1 MAERRPRAGAVRL
14 ARRVRV
20 MLRLTAAG
28 AGPRSWLALI
38 RLRLARGGG
47 TGTVRVRVRA
57 LGGLAVELRRGT
69 SDVYAFEDAYVERFQ
84 RPPAEL
90 AGKPLERI
98 LELGTNVGFGL
109 TELAC
114 RHPGA
119 RLLGVEADPG
129 NAALAQRNV
138 AHFADRCEVVAAA
151 VWDSDTELTIEGE
164 RESGLEVRE
173 RRPDDPPGAPAIP
186 AVAVGTLLA
195 RWLPEG
201 EIDYVLLSAEH
212 SEQRI
217 LTRNADWLG
226 RVRSIRVETYDDV
239 PYGSAE
245 TLADLERHGF
255 RARHEP
261 NASGGSAVG
270 VRAPR

>member
-1 MAERRPRAGAVRL
+1 MARL
-14 ARRVRV
+14 V
-20 MLRLTAAG
+20 AAG
-28 AGPRSWLALI
+28 AGPRAWLTLI
-38 RLRLARGGG
+38 LLRLRRGTGA
-47 TGTVRVRVRA
+47 GTVRVRVRA
-57 LGGLAVELRRGT
+57 LGGLGVELRRGT

-90 AGKPLERI
+90 ADAPLERI
-98 LELGTNVGFGL
+98 LELGTNVGLGL
-109 TELAC
+109 AELAH
-114 RHPGA
+114 RHPRA

-129 NAALAQRNV
+129 NAALARRNV
-138 AHFADRCEVVAAA
+138 AAFGERCEVVAAA
-151 VWDSDTELTIEGE
+151 VWDSDAELTLEGE
-164 RESGLEVRE
+164 QESGLEVRE
-173 RRPDDPPGAPAIP
+173 RRPDDPPGAPTIP
-186 AVAVGTLLA
+186 AVAVDTLLA

-217 LTRNADWLG
+217 LTRNADWLQ
-226 RVRSIRVETYDDV
+226 RVRSIRVETYDDI
-239 PYGSAE
+239 PYGPAD

-255 RARHEP
+255 RAWHEP